1 MSYDQITYE
10 ITKTFLD
17 GPFTNETGTMKI
29 RRSIHAAPVRVG
41 QILWDKDTLF
51 GNGGAFRVESVRVI
65 RD

>member
-1 MSYDQITYE
+1 MSDQITYE

-17 GPFTNETGTMKI
+17 GPFKNETGHMKI
-29 RRSIHAAPVRVG
+29 RRSIHAAPVRPG
-41 QILWDKDTLF
+41 QVLYTNETLF